1 MLSQVVVCVAQR
13 KADRCKGGRG
23 GKRRSVRR
31 GVRHVRNMACDFM
44 RRLFFGG
51 GRCELGIVHG
61 HAPLK
66 KFDLPDPL
74 RPTVGG
80 WGRGARV
87 RLLFDGGGSEGGRGY
102 RNRRVDIAA
111 GMGLR
116 TDDVVVG
123 AEGLDI
129 DGVLVCL
136 EATDSDLADIP
147 VGRKRREKK
156 ERGAQGGVQGVPVCA
171 LREVDV

>member
-1 MLSQVVVCVAQR
+1 V
-13 KADRCKGGRG
+13 
-23 GKRRSVRR
+23 
-31 GVRHVRNMACDFM
+31 
-44 RRLFFGG
+44 
-51 GRCELGIVHG
+51 
-61 HAPLK
+61 
-66 KFDLPDPL
+66 
-74 RPTVGG
+74 
-80 WGRGARV
+80 
-87 RLLFDGGGSEGGRGY
+87 FDGGGSEGGRGY

-147 VGRKRREKK
+147 VGA
-156 ERGAQGGVQGVPVCA
+156 ERTRAARAGSAGGGVQGVPVCA
-171 LREVDV
+171 LREVGRVNKC